1 MAELHEE
8 HWNPLPICAG
18 LELSAP
24 QGGDD
29 EKGLWLNAEL
39 IFGCEPIT
47 DQEVSLRL
55 GVKAGFLKL
64 DLEGCA
70 AVLQTLY
77 AMLDQPASIARETRE
92 EERKHDTLQA
102 QGGAGVELLADPE
115 GVSGKAKANIGG
127 SRGRTHERTVT
138 STLEG
143 KTETRK
149 VTARGTR
156 SAPAWEIAEVDG
168 KRLDGR
174 YLGQENLCQLAADQD
189 PHGYSATARFVC
201 RKRDLD
207 LDIDPGPRWPL
218 ISRNKEALALA
229 LIAKSLGRDDMDGE
243 VELCRSKLAT
253 RVSED

>member
-1 MAELHEE
+1 MPRHDAE

-18 LELSAP
+18 LELSTP

-39 IFGCEPIT
+39 IFGSEPIA
-47 DQEVSLRL
+47 DEEVSLRL

-64 DLEGCA
+64 DLEGCT

-77 AMLDQPASIARETRE
+77 AMLDQPASIAREVRE
-92 EERKHDTLQA
+92 EERRHDTLKA
-102 QGGAGVELLADPE
+102 EGGA
-115 GVSGKAKANIGG
+115 SGKLQAGPAGVGGEASLSAGG

-156 SAPAWEIAEVDG
+156 SAPVWEIAEVAG
-168 KRLDGR
+168 QRLDGR
-174 YLGQENLCQLAADQD
+174 YLGQENLCQLATDQEQQ
-189 PHGYSATARFVC
+189 GYSVTARFVC

-218 ISRNKEALALA
+218 ISRTKKALALV
-229 LIAKSLGRDDMDGE
+229 LIASQFGRDDLDGE
-243 VELCRSKLAT
+243 VELCRSTLAT
-253 RVSED
+253 RPSED

>member
-1 MAELHEE
+1 MAEHEVE
-8 HWNPLPICAG
+8 HWNPLSICAG

-24 QGGDD
+24 QGGDA
-29 EKGLWLNAEL
+29 ENGLWLNAEL
-39 IFGCEPIT
+39 IFGCEPIG
-47 DQEVSLRL
+47 DDEVNLRL

-64 DLEGCA
+64 DLEGCT

-92 EERKHDTLQA
+92 EERRHDTLKA
-102 QGGAGVELLADPE
+102 EGGVGGKLKAGAAGVAGEASLGAAA
-115 GVSGKAKANIGG
+115 AK
-127 SRGRTHERTVT
+127 GRTHERTVT

-149 VTARGTR
+149 VTVRGTR

-174 YLGQENLCQLAADQD
+174 YLGQENLCQLAADGAQQS
-189 PHGYSATARFVC
+189 YSASARFVC
-201 RKRDLD
+201 RKRDLE

-229 LIAKSLGRDDMDGE
+229 LIAKSLGRVDMDGE

-253 RVSED
+253 RMSED